1 MSVLIYSVIFPP
13 PPLVIPLFIFYFFK
27 IQGLL
32 SVMLSGPA
40 AKEWEVFSFQKYHF
54 KVGRPQQPVRLSICT
69 KWIIKKQRQVFLV
82 KKKKKFLF
90 ELQTLAHQMLRF
102 VFVPCYICST
112 YWAPYNITITG
123 LLSQFPD
130 VFVWG
135 FFFSLEQSFW
145 STVYKVIIS
154 GLFSKDAVANIFIA
168 ALSPKSYIRMEPV
181 CLSKYV

>member
-1 MSVLIYSVIFPP
+1 MWCCRAPAPKSGKSF
-13 PPLVIPLFIFYFFK
+13 LFKNIILKSAGLSSQFAYQFV
-27 IQGLL
+27 QNGLL
-32 SVMLSGPA
+32 KSRDR
-40 AKEWEVFSFQKYHF
+40 FS
-54 KVGRPQQPVRLSICT
+54 
-69 KWIIKKQRQVFLV
+69 WW
-82 KKKKKFLF
+82 KKKKKLLF

-154 GLFSKDAVANIFIA
+154 SLFSKDAVANIFIA